1 MYHNFY
7 SHKLNLQ
14 LFAEAGPA
22 GGNGAAGAE
31 GSGVNAPAA
40 GVQTGVETAP
50 NTGDGA
56 PSPEVQKVDRKAEF
70 EKLIKGEY
78 KDLFDARMRD
88 TVQKR
93 LKGPAEAA
101 EKYKALSPAL
111 ELLAKRYNVA
121 DPTDVKALT
130 AAIEADDDLMESLAM
145 EENMSVENYREF
157 RRLKQQNQE
166 FQKRE
171 AERQRNEA
179 AKRTY
184 DRWTQQAEEAKRF
197 YPSLDLETEIQNPA
211 FRDLIQSPYISVRTA
226 YEAVHSDEINAG
238 LLRHATQVAAQ
249 QVAASVAANG
259 ARPNE
264 NGAGAQAATVKID
277 PSKMTKA
284 QRQEYILRA
293 ARGEK
298 IVL

>member
-7 SHKLNLQ
+7 PNKLNLQ
-14 LFAEAGPA
+14 LFADGGAAAGT
-22 GGNGAAGAE
+22 GAAGAE

-40 GVQTGVETAP
+40 GVQKGVEVTP
-50 NTGDGA
+50 KTGDGA
-56 PSPEVQKVDRKAEF
+56 PSPEVQTVDRKAEF

-78 KDLFDARMRD
+78 KDLFDARMKD
-88 TVQKR
+88 TIQKR

-101 EKYKALSPAL
+101 EKYKALGPAL

-121 DPTDVKALT
+121 DPTDAKALT
-130 AAIEADDDLMESLAM
+130 AAIEADDDLMETLAM
-145 EENMSVENYREF
+145 EENMSVEDYRKF
-157 RRLKQQNQE
+157 RKLKQQNQE
-166 FQKRE
+166 LQRRE
-171 AERQRNEA
+171 AERQQQEA
-179 AKRTY
+179 AAQRY
-184 DRWTQQAEEAKRF
+184 NRWTTQAEEAKRF
-197 YPSLDLETEIQNPA
+197 YPGLDLEVEIQNPA
-211 FRDLIQSPYISVRTA
+211 FRDLIQSPYISVKTA